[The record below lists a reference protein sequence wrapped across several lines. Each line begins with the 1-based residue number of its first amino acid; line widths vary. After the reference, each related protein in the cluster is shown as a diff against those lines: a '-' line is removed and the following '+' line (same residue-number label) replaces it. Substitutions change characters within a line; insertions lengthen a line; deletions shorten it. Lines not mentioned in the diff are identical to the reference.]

1 MLQLCRESLNTD
13 GHQFHQYQQ
22 NETIYSSPQFV
33 NIKETMT
40 YMTLEIQVL
49 VWDRHRSVAVLNQLM
64 GKQPQS
70 LLIIKHPTPNTDI
83 NKR

>member
-1 MLQLCRESLNTD
+1 MVNNSTNINKTNNLQFTPIL
-13 GHQFHQYQQ
+13 
-22 NETIYSSPQFV
+22 V
-33 NIKETMT
+33 NVKETMT
-40 YMTLEIQVL
+40 YITLEIQVL

-83 NKR
+83 KGGICPPPQETGD